1 MLCSQSITVLKS
13 HGRHGYM
20 YIDIQE
26 YYYGYMYTCRQEYW
40 DRHERAADVLNG
52 VHVEHRLAM
61 HKGFTYH
68 AAIWLAW

>member
-20 YIDIQE
+20 Y
-26 YYYGYMYTCRQEYW
+26 MCRQEYW

-61 HKGFTYH
+61 GAQGFYVSCSD
-68 AAIWLAW
+68 LAGMVS

>member
-20 YIDIQE
+20 Y
-26 YYYGYMYTCRQEYW
+26 MFRQEYW

-68 AAIWLAW
+68 AAIWVAW

>member
-1 MLCSQSITVLKS
+1 MS
-13 HGRHGYM
+13 
-20 YIDIQE
+20 
-26 YYYGYMYTCRQEYW
+26 TCICVDEGARIGMSA
-40 DRHERAADVLNG
+40 RPIVLNG